1 MIVGLFP
8 CGRRRNYMP
17 VPEEILIKSSSDPT
31 VEIDTAAGA
40 AYVRFKRSTRVART
54 VHLPRHDAI
63 VTIDYDRGGDVIGLE
78 LLGVKEFSIRKLLKI
93 ADARTPNTDLSRT
106 RYVGAGRE
114 LAAAG

>member
-1 MIVGLFP
+1 
-8 CGRRRNYMP
+8 MP